1 MKKHLFVTLLIL
13 IILTSTTV
21 FAQDINP
28 TGRVESI
35 QRVIGDFIGRA
46 SPIILIGLGILLIF
60 VQKLAKIAGII
71 LIIIGVL
78 RLIFMFL
85 QSAPL

>member
-1 MKKHLFVTLLIL
+1 MKHLFATLLIF

-21 FAQDINP
+21 FAQDMSP
-28 TGRVESI
+28 TDRVESI
-35 QRVIGDFIGRA
+35 SNVIGGFMSGA

-71 LIIIGVL
+71 LLIIGVV
-78 RLIFMFL
+78 RSIFMVL
-85 QSAPL
+85 

>member
-1 MKKHLFVTLLIL
+1 MKHLFAILLIF

-21 FAQDINP
+21 FAQDMSP
-28 TGRVESI
+28 TDRVESI
-35 QRVIGDFIGRA
+35 SNVIGEFMSGA

-71 LIIIGVL
+71 LLIIGVV
-78 RLIFMFL
+78 RSIFMFL
-85 QSAPL
+85 

>member
-1 MKKHLFVTLLIL
+1 MKYLFAALLIF
-13 IILTSTTV
+13 IVLTSTTV
-21 FAQDINP
+21 FAQDMSP
-28 TGRVESI
+28 TDKVESI
-35 QRVIGDFIGRA
+35 SNVIGEFMSGA

-71 LIIIGVL
+71 LLIIGVV

-85 QSAPL
+85 

>member
-1 MKKHLFVTLLIL
+1 MKHLFATLLIF

-21 FAQDINP
+21 FAQDMSP
-28 TGRVESI
+28 TDRVESI
-35 QRVIGDFIGRA
+35 SNVIGEFMSGA

-71 LIIIGVL
+71 LLIIGVV
-78 RLIFMFL
+78 RSIFMFL
-85 QSAPL
+85 